1 MCLCQ
6 LQEWDSTNDRD
17 RRALMVAFTTVI
29 HAIGH
34 DGDVRS
40 CLQLF
45 ERARE
50 EGMTPDLTMYSTLV
64 NVLLT
69 NDEVDAAQKL
79 HASCGHGPRTGCTQH

>member
-1 MCLCQ
+1 
-6 LQEWDSTNDRD
+6 
-17 RRALMVAFTTVI
+17 MVAFTSVI
-29 HAIGH
+29 HAIGN

-40 CLQLF
+40 CLKLF

-69 NDEVDAAQKL
+69 NDEVEAAQKARGL
-79 HASCGHGPRTGCTQH
+79 RRGRGRLAVIPG